1 MTVPVGDRPHTCSD
15 PGAQHWTGEGQGLP
29 PSAATM
35 GLAGYGESLVLQ
47 GAGTANKTSSLSRR
61 LCCRAL
67 VRGRSHEQAP
77 PPRGTGP
84 PLSGWALL
92 PPGYL
97 PPPGHTSHGRAR
109 PLPPSPLLVG
119 GGSPHAQPCF
129 QPRPKGPQ
137 MKGRAEPRGPSTELS
152 PPEAP
157 LCSTALTFPLPKTP
171 PPA

>member
-1 MTVPVGDRPHTCSD
+1 MGDRPHICSD
-15 PGAQHWTGEGQGLP
+15 AGAQHWTGRARDSHCLQPPWGRLGVGKASCCKGQAQP
-29 PSAATM
+29 IRCP
-35 GLAGYGESLVLQ
+35 
-47 GAGTANKTSSLSRR
+47 LSRR

-67 VRGRSHEQAP
+67 VHGRSHEQGP
-77 PPRGTGP
+77 HPWGTRP
-84 PLSGWALL
+84 PLSSWALL

-119 GGSPHAQPCF
+119 GGSPRAQPCF
-129 QPRPKGPQ
+129 QPRPQGPQ
-137 MKGRAEPRGPSTELS
+137 MKGRAEPQGLSTELS